1 MSKRVPASMRT
12 RQSLSDLIEGR
23 LASPDGRAELVKLA
37 TRLIVE
43 EALEGEAGDA
53 VGREYYAHGAEP
65 GRGYRNGVRAGRLK
79 TAEGLIDYLAPQI
92 TGRDVPFRSKIR
104 EHLAGRTQALE

>member
-12 RQSLSDLIEGR
+12 RQSLCDLIEGR

-43 EALEGEAGDA
+43 EALESEAGDA

-65 GRGYRNGVRAGRLK
+65 AAATGTGFGRAG
-79 TAEGLIDYLAPQI
+79 
-92 TGRDVPFRSKIR
+92 
-104 EHLAGRTQALE
+104 